1 MLRMLKTLY
10 LVSLLLRLDDVF
22 NVVLVVRNVAYF
34 KNLHFHE
41 LWKSVFDNSTY
52 PKET

>member
-1 MLRMLKTLY
+1 MLRMLKILY

-22 NVVLVVRNVAYF
+22 NVVLAVRNVAYF

-41 LWKSVFDNSTY
+41 L
-52 PKET
+52 